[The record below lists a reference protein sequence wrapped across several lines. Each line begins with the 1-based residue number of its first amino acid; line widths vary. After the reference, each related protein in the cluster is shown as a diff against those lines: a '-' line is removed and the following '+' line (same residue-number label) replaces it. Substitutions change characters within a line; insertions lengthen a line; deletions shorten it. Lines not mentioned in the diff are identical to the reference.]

1 MAWGQLQGEND
12 VILIILLFSI
22 ALSLSISAGIYGVLG
37 LISIFPTAPIQI
49 GIMGGL
55 LEIAKLIVAS
65 WLYRNWNEVPLLLKA
80 YFIPA
85 LIILMLLTSIGI
97 YGGLSKAHLD
107 QAIPSG
113 DIQSKVELIEEKIN
127 YQREL
132 INETRNEINQLDSQ
146 INRYTELGS
155 VTRGIKAREA
165 QRKERTEL
173 QAEIEKAQ
181 TEIEQLNQE
190 KYSINS
196 ELRAIEAEVGPIKY
210 IAALI
215 YGDNPSVDLL
225 EKAVRFVIILIVLVF
240 DPLAVLML
248 IGANWSLK
256 NRKID
261 DKVSKEVTEEKQ
273 QSPQTNQTK
282 PEETFEL
289 PQYLKEPVSWT
300 PSKPMVAETKP
311 LEKST
316 KNEKHLQYD
325 SHGRLMTPKK

>member
-1 MAWGQLQGEND
+1 M
-12 VILIILLFSI
+12 S
-22 ALSLSISAGIYGVLG
+22 
-37 LISIFPTAPIQI
+37 
-49 GIMGGL
+49 
-55 LEIAKLIVAS
+55 
-65 WLYRNWNEVPLLLKA
+65 
-80 YFIPA
+80 
-85 LIILMLLTSIGI
+85 LTSLGI
-97 YGGLSKAHLD
+97 FGYLSKAHLG
-107 QAIPSG
+107 QTIPSG
-113 DIQSKVELIEEKIN
+113 DIQSKIELIEEKIE

-155 VTRGIKAREA
+155 VTRGIKARDA
-165 QRKERTEL
+165 QREERSAL

-225 EKAVRFVIILIVLVF
+225 ERAVRFVIILIVLVF

-256 NRKID
+256 NRKRD
-261 DKVSKEVTEEKQ
+261 DQVSNDDIEEKQ
-273 QSPQTNQTK
+273 QTNQAK
-282 PEETFEL
+282 PEETFES
-289 PQYLKEPVSWT
+289 PQYLEEPVSWI
-300 PSKPMVAETKP
+300 PSKPMVAGTKP
-311 LEKST
+311 TETPS
-316 KNEKHLQYD
+316 KNEKLPQYD

>member
-107 QAIPSG
+107 QVIPSG
-113 DIQSKVELIEEKIN
+113 DIQSKIELIEEKIN
-127 YQREL
+127 YQRDL
-132 INETRNEINQLDSQ
+132 ISETRNVINQLDSQ

-155 VTRGIKAREA
+155 VTRGINAREA
-165 QRKERTEL
+165 QREERSTL

-181 TEIEQLNQE
+181 AEIEQLNRE

-210 IAALI
+210 IAAVI

-225 EKAVRFVIILIVLVF
+225 EKAVRFVIIMIVLVF

-256 NRKID
+256 NRKRD
-261 DKVSKEVTEEKQ
+261 DQESKEGNETKHVE
-273 QSPQTNQTK
+273 SPQH
-282 PEETFEL
+282 
-289 PQYLKEPVSWT
+289 LKEPVYWT
-300 PSKPMVAETKP
+300 PGKPMVAKTKP
-311 LEKST
+311 TKTPS
-316 KNEKHLQYD
+316 KNEKPPQYD

>member
-1 MAWGQLQGEND
+1 M
-12 VILIILLFSI
+12 IILMFATALFLSGI
-22 ALSLSISAGIYGVLG
+22 AAWYAIAGLMA
-37 LISIFPTAPIQI
+37 IFAAAALPIA
-49 GIMGGL
+49 IMGGA
-55 LEIAKLIVAS
+55 LEVSKLVVAS
-65 WLYRNWNEVPLLLKA
+65 WLYRNFKEIPILLKT
-80 YFIPA
+80 YFIIA
-85 LIILMLLTSIGI
+85 LIILMSLTSLGI
-97 YGGLSKAHLD
+97 FGYLSKAHLD

-113 DIQSKVELIEEKIN
+113 DIQSKIELVEEKIN

-173 QAEIEKAQ
+173 QAGIEKAQ

-215 YGDNPSVDLL
+215 YGDNPRVDLL

-256 NRKID
+256 NRKSD
-261 DKVSKEVTEEKQ
+261 DQVSKEVTEEKH

-282 PEETFEL
+282 SEETFEL

-300 PSKPMVAETKP
+300 PSKPMVAETEP